1 LETNL
6 LTTTIQQHEI
16 FTPHHTIKSSSTPT
30 VISKSLPKWPTSFS
44 RTRSTRDRI
53 RRHLVFG
60 LHRIWLDLAGLMEVS
75 DCFREMWDEEDWA
88 RFGVR
93 EWMVD
98 AISAAVD
105 VLWGRYENGKNS

>member
-1 LETNL
+1 
-6 LTTTIQQHEI
+6 
-16 FTPHHTIKSSSTPT
+16 
-30 VISKSLPKWPTSFS
+30 
-44 RTRSTRDRI
+44 
-53 RRHLVFG
+53 
-60 LHRIWLDLAGLMEVS
+60 MEVS